1 MLRNPIDT
9 PPLDVAIQEA
19 DYVKLPDITE
29 EGFDRY
35 EVKFKDGKVP
45 LELLYRADDTD
56 VGKNENT
63 HFATY
68 PDENVLVHLK
78 DYGNSMEMGV
88 NLIGIEGG
96 VTLTSDVELS
106 YNERL
111 LAVDM
116 LTNLAVSKENAERG
130 LPVVTRDDAYKFLKE
145 NGYGSK
151 TVYHTNMIAR
161 MVNIKLNKE
170 GNLDVN
176 EEMKKYADNIFG
188 KRKEGL
194 GLD

>member
-9 PPLDVAIQEA
+9 PPLNVAIQEA

-35 EVKFKDGKVP
+35 EVKFKDGNVP
-45 LELLYRADDTD
+45 LELLHRADDTE
-56 VGKNENT
+56 VGKMKNT

-96 VTLTSDVELS
+96 VTLTSDVKL
-106 YNERL
+106 NETERVI
-111 LAVDM
+111 AADM
-116 LTNLAVSKENAERG
+116 LTNLAVSKENAEKG
-130 LPVVTRDDAYKFLKE
+130 LPVVTREDVHKFLKE
-145 NGYGSK
+145 NGYGNK
-151 TVYHTNMIAR
+151 TVFFDNMIAR
-161 MVNIKLNKE
+161 LVNTKVNKE

-176 EEMKKYADNIFG
+176 KEMKGYADALFAEKDNVE
-188 KRKEGL
+188 R
-194 GLD
+194 D

>member
-9 PPLDVAIQEA
+9 PPLNVAIQEA

-96 VTLTSDVELS
+96 VTLTSDVKL
-106 YNERL
+106 NETERVI
-111 LAVDM
+111 AADM
-116 LTNLAVSKENAERG
+116 LTNLAVSKENAEKG
-130 LPVVTRDDAYKFLKE
+130 LPVVTRDDVHKFLKE
-145 NGYGSK
+145 NGYGNK
-151 TVYHTNMIAR
+151 TVFFDNKIAHL
-161 MVNIKLNKE
+161 VNAKVNKE

-176 EEMKKYADNIFG
+176 KEMKGCADALFAEKDNIE
-188 KRKEGL
+188 R
-194 GLD
+194 D